1 MGSAF
6 FGIVDE
12 TLNCRRKAQRGRGL
26 APAVRRKPVVEAWSA
41 RSEKLLTPFPS
52 LISHATRAARVSR
65 FTSPLVSP
73 TAKSHVSARTV
84 RRETKSETETPSFSI
99 SKH

>member
-6 FGIVDE
+6 FGIADE
-12 TLNCRRKAQRGRGL
+12 TLNCRRNSRRGRGL

-52 LISHATRAARVSR
+52 LISRAARVSR

-84 RRETKSETETPSFSI
+84 RRETKSETETPSFSV
-99 SKH
+99 SKPCA